1 MTPAAQPLQ
10 CAGRTSLS
18 EAATGAPG
26 GIGFLIRTGSVLPL
40 VNHVPHWCHNLQVII
55 PPFFRRRPKIII
67 SSWYSYDTP
76 IKLYP
81 RVYWLVKPCHVKPW
95 WIPTVGPRASKQS
108 IFTSWSVEM
117 SMGDTPQHSG
127 YRSNRDFIIQKRS
140 HVVVIIL
147 NTFKY
152 NQWKSIKLGDSKIK
166 TENVEDTP
174 CKKLDAQH

>member
-1 MTPAAQPLQ
+1 MHFKIFRDRLLQIQGESKSTAMTPAAQPLQ

-26 GIGFLIRTGSVLPL
+26 GIGFLIRTGSALPL

-117 SMGDTPQHSG
+117 SMGDTPQTLRVQIKSG
-127 YRSNRDFIIQKRS
+127 FYHPKKITCGGDY
-140 HVVVIIL
+140 
-147 NTFKY
+147 TKY
-152 NQWKSIKLGDSKIK
+152 I
-166 TENVEDTP
+166 
-174 CKKLDAQH
+174 